1 MEENLNTIVKMATS
15 MVGAHTTN
23 GGVPY
28 VIVPDGYQVQSLE
41 HLLDNPERKRA
52 DITVTDTDSLIRYA
66 EKHGNPNESV
76 FYINVDFV
84 ESTCYIVAVIND
96 HGEIDPQWRDHLC
109 RFKMRNAVEWN
120 RWLADNKKVKSQNDF
135 AVFLE
140 DNLGDIAGAAGMPTG
155 SEMLRMALDFEAH
168 SEKKFRSKTNLQ
180 SGGFSIEFVD
190 EENSDTRA
198 TMKVFERFT
207 IGIPVFEGSKN
218 RYAVEARLK
227 YRESGGKLSFWYE
240 LIRQDKVFKAAV
252 EEEIVE
258 IKEATG
264 FPILYGIPGV

>member
-1 MEENLNTIVKMATS
+1 MEENLSTIVKMSTS
-15 MVGAHTTN
+15 MVGAQTTH
-23 GGVPY
+23 GSVPY
-28 VIVPDGYQVQSLE
+28 VIVPEGYQLQSLE
-41 HLLDNPERKRA
+41 NLLGNPERKRA
-52 DITVTDTDSLIRYA
+52 NVTVDDTDSLIRYSM
-66 EKHGNPNESV
+66 KHGIPDKSV
-76 FYINVDFV
+76 FYVSVDYV
-84 ESTCYIVAVIND
+84 RSACHIVAVIND
-96 HGEIDPQWRDHLC
+96 HGANDPQWRDHLC
-109 RFKMRNAVEWN
+109 CLGMRNAVEWD

-140 DNLGDIAGAAGMPTG
+140 DNLGDIASVTSMPTG
-155 SEMLRMALDFEAH
+155 SEMLRMALEFEAH

-207 IGIPVFEGSKN
+207 LGIPVFEGSKN

-240 LIRQDKVFKAAV
+240 LIRQDKIFKSAV
-252 EEEIVE
+252 EDEIAA

-264 FPILYGIPGV
+264 FPILYGKP